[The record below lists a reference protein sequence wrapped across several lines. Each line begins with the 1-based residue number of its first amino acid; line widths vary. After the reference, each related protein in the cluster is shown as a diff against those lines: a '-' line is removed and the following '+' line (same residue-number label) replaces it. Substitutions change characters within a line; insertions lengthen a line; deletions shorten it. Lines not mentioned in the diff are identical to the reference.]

1 MGRCWPSIAP
11 EGLVELVY
19 KRMKQVL
26 RLNQLRNKRP
36 AANEATILALLV
48 AWALQ
53 EQEIQQAR
61 ALLDQAAAELSAP
74 QEALPPSEP
83 GTSEEAL
90 PPVSSWVLTA
100 VCLHT
105 LRQVTQGYWNLP
117 RLYQCLPH
125 LQRFLRGSPR
135 QRGQQEHLIRI
146 LLNEVV
152 GTDPCLLPPS
162 LRCSSA

>member
-1 MGRCWPSIAP
+1 
-11 EGLVELVY
+11 VELLY

-53 EQEIQQAR
+53 EQESQQAR
-61 ALLDQAAAELSAP
+61 TLLAQAAAELSP
-74 QEALPPSEP
+74 PEDALPSSEP
-83 GTSEEAL
+83 GTPEDAL

-117 RLYQCLPH
+117 RLYACLPH

-135 QRGQQEHLIRI
+135 QRGQQEHLIRV
-146 LLNEVV
+146 LLNEVM
-152 GTDPCLLPPS
+152 GTDPCWHPPS
-162 LRCSSA
+162 FHCSSA